1 MTQQSSAPDQ
11 PVEISPENYPEKLT
25 GGRTLIV
32 ACPGPP
38 RQYALG
44 LQTLATNANPE
55 DTAIIVTT
63 TETAERT
70 IETFDAL
77 AGNGPH
83 PTLKLVDT
91 SSPDQ
96 SLSAVYDETPV
107 IFTPSPG
114 DLERLT
120 IALSDLTEASQS
132 QHGDRHLIV
141 RSLTP
146 ILETTPTERVETV
159 LDRITGLRTS
169 NGFCLLGIDYTAHD
183 EETLQTLAGHT
194 DGILWISHSADG
206 DLEIDYQPS
215 TGRYTRS

>member
-1 MTQQSSAPDQ
+1 MTRQSNAPDQ
-11 PVEISPENYPEKLT
+11 PVDISSETVPETLT
-25 GGRTLIV
+25 GGRTLLV

-44 LQTLATNANPE
+44 LQALATNASSA

-63 TETAERT
+63 TETATRT

-77 AGNGPH
+77 AGNAPQ
-83 PTLKLVDT
+83 PTLKFVDS

-120 IALSDLTEASQS
+120 IALSDLTDANQS
-132 QHGDRHLIV
+132 RHGDQHLVV

-169 NGFCLLGIDYTAHD
+169 NGLCLLGIDYTAHD
-183 EETLQTLAGHT
+183 EDTLQTLAGHT
-194 DGILWISHSADG
+194 DGILWITHTADG

-215 TGRYTRS
+215 TGRYTHS